1 LDRTLIEQYYINN
14 IKEIKMAVPK
24 FEYFPTREAFD
35 TARGATTVFNN
46 SVVFIEDTMELF
58 THGHFWTVSN
68 LSQYYNSSTQ
78 KLQLKNGNTVISELD
93 ASPFIKDGMLE
104 SVKLITTPEGSSAVL
119 SVNGTN
125 YSIETIDALTLPD
138 KQWDY
143 ADTWHDG
150 MKVLPVLDPN
160 KAYKI
165 INVKRVEMQNSLDV
179 IFQNSGS
186 FILQFPELTMTS
198 YDVANHVEAIYA
210 PIVAGETGYYG
221 DISISTEVGKTDW
234 IRFTTT
240 SSYHP
245 LEPDPENEYP
255 YTPNENITY
264 YGYEIGSP
272 NYSVLS
278 SATETTGS
286 ASNSNY
292 PTLPYLKFTF
302 NTFNGE
308 STHTVIRVSIAEL
321 FTVYNGD
328 NVLLSSNYAK
338 ASTYT
343 EPAAGDKVD
352 IAVGKLA
359 KGVADN
365 AAAIAT
371 KQATITGAATS
382 ITSNNLTA
390 SKALISDANGKVAV
404 SNVTSTELGYLSG
417 VTSNIQTQLNAKANI
432 ADLGWVE
439 H

>member
-1 LDRTLIEQYYINN
+1 
-14 IKEIKMAVPK
+14 MAVPK
-24 FEYFPTREAFD
+24 FEYFPTRAAFD

-68 LSQYYNSSTQ
+68 LSQYYNSTTQ

-93 ASPFIKDGMLE
+93 ASPFVKDGMLE
-104 SVKLITTPEGSSAVL
+104 SVELITTPEGSSAVL

-125 YSIETIDALTLPD
+125 YPIVELDATDFDSIVYTGASDTDFTFKVITTLD
-138 KQWDY
+138 S
-143 ADTWHDG
+143 
-150 MKVLPVLDPN
+150 N
-160 KAYKI
+160 KAYI
-165 INVKRVEMQNSLDV
+165 IKNANFEESVNDYSFSNKGTFIIKFQSTGSLSEWTSIGIGHNDSEAYNYYQTEGTEFNEWLSIPATYQFNVTNFRDYDNDTTIPYYGTSYEDGGNPT
-179 IFQNSGS
+179 IT
-186 FILQFPELTMTS
+186 ELTN
-198 YDVANHVEAIYA
+198 AA
-210 PIVAGETGYYG
+210 
-221 DISISTEVGKTDW
+221 
-234 IRFTTT
+234 
-240 SSYHP
+240 
-245 LEPDPENEYP
+245 
-255 YTPNENITY
+255 
-264 YGYEIGSP
+264 
-272 NYSVLS
+272 
-278 SATETTGS
+278 ETTGS
-286 ASNSNY
+286 VSNNNY

-308 STHTVIRVSIAEL
+308 PTHTVIRVSIAEL

-338 ASTYT
+338 AQVYT

-371 KQATITGAATS
+371 KQAVLTGAATS
-382 ITSNNLTA
+382 IAADNLTA
-390 SKALISDANGKVAV
+390 SKALVSDANGKVAA
-404 SNVTSTELGYLSG
+404 SSVTATELGYLSG
-417 VTSNIQTQLNAKANI
+417 VTSSIQTQLNAKANI

>member
-1 LDRTLIEQYYINN
+1 
-14 IKEIKMAVPK
+14 MAVPK
-24 FEYFPTREAFD
+24 FEYFPTRAAFD

-78 KLQLKNGNTVISELD
+78 KLQLKNGSNVISEMD
-93 ASPFIKDGMLE
+93 ASPFIKDGMLD
-104 SVKLITTPEGSSAVL
+104 SVELITTPEGSSAVL

-125 YSIETIDALTLPD
+125 YPIVELDVSELQKVSQNGDEFYVIQNSNET
-138 KQWDY
+138 
-143 ADTWHDG
+143 
-150 MKVLPVLDPN
+150 

-165 INVKRVEMQNSLDV
+165 AKEENDDIGFVFTQY
-179 IFQNSGS
+179 GS
-186 FILQFPELTMTS
+186 FICTTDET
-198 YDVANHVEAIYA
+198 DVPLYFYNGV
-210 PIVAGETGYYG
+210 
-221 DISISTEVGKTDW
+221 STE
-234 IRFTTT
+234 
-240 SSYHP
+240 SLY
-245 LEPDPENEYP
+245 PDGSWKSV
-255 YTPNENITY
+255 TIDNIPFSIGSNTY
-264 YGYEIGSP
+264 YGINGQDM
-272 NYSVLS
+272 SVEDLD
-278 SATETTGS
+278 ATETTS
-286 ASNSNY
+286 SVSNDGY

-308 STHTVIRVSIAEL
+308 PTHTVIRVSIAEL

-328 NVLLSSNYAK
+328 NVLLSSNYVK
-338 ASTYT
+338 AQVYA
-343 EPAAGDKVD
+343 EPAVGDKVD

-382 ITSNNLTA
+382 ITTNNLTA
-390 SKALISDANGKVAV
+390 SKALVSDANGKVAV
-404 SNVTSTELGYLSG
+404 SSVTSTELGYLSG
-417 VTSNIQTQLNAKANI
+417 VTSSIQTQLNAKANI

>member
-1 LDRTLIEQYYINN
+1 
-14 IKEIKMAVPK
+14 MAVPK
-24 FEYFPTREAFD
+24 FEYFPTRAGFD

-78 KLQLKNGNTVISELD
+78 KLQLKNGSTVISELD

-104 SVKLITTPEGSSAVL
+104 SVELITTPEGSSAVL

-125 YSIETIDALTLPD
+125 YPIVELDATDFDSIVYTGAGDTDFPFKVIPTLD
-138 KQWDY
+138 S
-143 ADTWHDG
+143 
-150 MKVLPVLDPN
+150 N
-160 KAYKI
+160 KAYI
-165 INVKRVEMQNSLDV
+165 IKNANFVESDNNYYSFYNQGTFIVKFQPSGNLGQYTSIAIGHNDPDAYNYYQTEGTEFNEWLSIPATYQFNVTDWGGYDNDTTIPYYGTSYEDG
-179 IFQNSGS
+179 GS
-186 FILQFPELTMTS
+186 STITELT
-198 YDVANHVEAIYA
+198 N
-210 PIVAGETGYYG
+210 
-221 DISISTEVGKTDW
+221 
-234 IRFTTT
+234 
-240 SSYHP
+240 
-245 LEPDPENEYP
+245 
-255 YTPNENITY
+255 
-264 YGYEIGSP
+264 
-272 NYSVLS
+272 
-278 SATETTGS
+278 ATETTGS
-286 ASNSNY
+286 VSNGNY

-308 STHTVIRVSIAEL
+308 PTHTVIRVSIAEL

-338 ASTYT
+338 AQVYT
-343 EPAAGDKVD
+343 EPAVGDKVD

-371 KQATITGAATS
+371 KQATITGAATT

-390 SKALISDANGKVAV
+390 SRVLVSDANGKVAA
-404 SNVTSTELGYLSG
+404 SSVTSTELGYLSG
-417 VTSNIQTQLNAKANI
+417 VTSSIQTQLNAKANI

>member
-1 LDRTLIEQYYINN
+1 
-14 IKEIKMAVPK
+14 MAVPK
-24 FEYFPTREAFD
+24 FEYFPTRAAFD

-78 KLQLKNGNTVISELD
+78 KLQLKNGSTVISELD

-104 SVKLITTPEGSSAVL
+104 NVELITTPEGSSAVL
-119 SVNGTN
+119 SVDGTN
-125 YSIETIDALTLPD
+125 YPIVELDATDFDSIVYTGAGETEVLFKTIPTLD
-138 KQWDY
+138 S
-143 ADTWHDG
+143 
-150 MKVLPVLDPN
+150 N
-160 KAYKI
+160 KAYI
-165 INVKRVEMQNSLDV
+165 IKNANFAESENDYYSFSNQGTFIVKFQPSGNLGQFASIAIGHNEPDAYNFYQTEGTEYNEWLSIPATYQFNVPDWGGYDNDTTKPYYGTTYEDG
-179 IFQNSGS
+179 GS
-186 FILQFPELTMTS
+186 STITELT
-198 YDVANHVEAIYA
+198 N
-210 PIVAGETGYYG
+210 
-221 DISISTEVGKTDW
+221 
-234 IRFTTT
+234 
-240 SSYHP
+240 
-245 LEPDPENEYP
+245 
-255 YTPNENITY
+255 
-264 YGYEIGSP
+264 
-272 NYSVLS
+272 
-278 SATETTGS
+278 ATETTGS
-286 ASNSNY
+286 ASNNDY

-338 ASTYT
+338 AQTYT

-371 KQATITGAATS
+371 KQATITGAATT

-390 SKALISDANGKVAV
+390 SRVLVSDANGKVAD
-404 SNVTSTELGYLSG
+404 SSVTTTELGYLSG
-417 VTSNIQTQLNAKANI
+417 VTSSIQTQLNAKANI

>member
-1 LDRTLIEQYYINN
+1 
-14 IKEIKMAVPK
+14 MAVPK
-24 FEYFPTREAFD
+24 FEYFPTRAAFD
-35 TARGATTVFNN
+35 TERGETTVFNN

-68 LSQYYNSSTQ
+68 LSQYYNSATR
-78 KLQLKNGNTVISELD
+78 KLQLKNGSTVISELD

-104 SVKLITTPEGSSAVL
+104 SVELITTPEGSSAVL

-125 YSIETIDALTLPD
+125 YPIVELDVSDFNSIVYTGASEVDFTFKVIPTLD
-138 KQWDY
+138 S
-143 ADTWHDG
+143 
-150 MKVLPVLDPN
+150 N
-160 KAYKI
+160 KAYI
-165 INVKRVEMQNSLDV
+165 IKNANFNEDGKSYYSFSNQGTFIVKFQPSDNLEEYATIAIGHNDPDSYDDYKTEGTEFNKWLSIPATYQFNVNNYGDHDNDTTIPYYGTSYEYDGNST
-179 IFQNSGS
+179 IT
-186 FILQFPELTMTS
+186 ELT
-198 YDVANHVEAIYA
+198 N
-210 PIVAGETGYYG
+210 
-221 DISISTEVGKTDW
+221 
-234 IRFTTT
+234 
-240 SSYHP
+240 
-245 LEPDPENEYP
+245 
-255 YTPNENITY
+255 
-264 YGYEIGSP
+264 
-272 NYSVLS
+272 
-278 SATETTGS
+278 ATETTGS
-286 ASNSNY
+286 ASNSDY
-292 PTLPYLKFTF
+292 PAVPYLKFTF

-308 STHTVIRVSIAEL
+308 PTHTVIRVSIAEL
-321 FTVYNGD
+321 FTVYNGN
-328 NVLLSSNYAK
+328 NVLLSSNYVK

-382 ITSNNLTA
+382 ITTNNLIT
-390 SKALISDANGKVAV
+390 SKALVSDADGKVAV

>member
-1 LDRTLIEQYYINN
+1 
-14 IKEIKMAVPK
+14 MAVPK
-24 FEYFPTREAFD
+24 FEYFPTRAAFD

-78 KLQLKNGNTVISELD
+78 KLQLKNGSTVISELD
-93 ASPFIKDGMLE
+93 ASPFVKDGMLE
-104 SVKLITTPEGSSAVL
+104 SVELITTPEGSSAVL

-125 YSIETIDALTLPD
+125 YPIVELDATDFNSIAYTGASDTDFTFKVIPTLD
-138 KQWDY
+138 S
-143 ADTWHDG
+143 
-150 MKVLPVLDPN
+150 N
-160 KAYKI
+160 KAYI
-165 INVKRVEMQNSLDV
+165 IKNANIVESNTTDYSFSNQGTFIVKFQPSDNLGRYTSIAIGHNDPDIYNYYQTEGTEFNEWLSIPATYQFNVTNWGGSDNDTTIPYYGTPYEDGGNST
-179 IFQNSGS
+179 IT
-186 FILQFPELTMTS
+186 ELT
-198 YDVANHVEAIYA
+198 N
-210 PIVAGETGYYG
+210 
-221 DISISTEVGKTDW
+221 
-234 IRFTTT
+234 
-240 SSYHP
+240 
-245 LEPDPENEYP
+245 
-255 YTPNENITY
+255 
-264 YGYEIGSP
+264 
-272 NYSVLS
+272 
-278 SATETTGS
+278 ATETTGS
-286 ASNSNY
+286 ASNNDY
-292 PTLPYLKFTF
+292 PAVPYLKFTF

-321 FTVYNGD
+321 FTVYNGN

-382 ITSNNLTA
+382 ITTNNLTA
-390 SKALISDANGKVAV
+390 SKALVSDANGKVAV

>member
-1 LDRTLIEQYYINN
+1 
-14 IKEIKMAVPK
+14 MAVPK
-24 FEYFPTREAFD
+24 FEYFPTRAAFD

-78 KLQLKNGNTVISELD
+78 KLQLKNGSTVISELD

-104 SVKLITTPEGSSAVL
+104 SVELITTPEGSSAVL

-125 YSIETIDALTLPD
+125 YPIVELDANNFDTVNWTGGGDTDFAMKVIPTLDSTKAYIIRNANWSESNCCYSFSNQGTFILKFLPD
-138 KQWDY
+138 LED
-143 ADTWHDG
+143 
-150 MKVLPVLDPN
+150 
-160 KAYKI
+160 
-165 INVKRVEMQNSLDV
+165 VEL
-179 IFQNSGS
+179 NSGTS
-186 FILQFPELTMTS
+186 LLIGHNDADASNYYYITESAEWSQWLSIPATTQFNVSDWGGWDNDTTIPYYGTSYEDGGSSTITELT
-198 YDVANHVEAIYA
+198 N
-210 PIVAGETGYYG
+210 
-221 DISISTEVGKTDW
+221 
-234 IRFTTT
+234 
-240 SSYHP
+240 
-245 LEPDPENEYP
+245 
-255 YTPNENITY
+255 
-264 YGYEIGSP
+264 
-272 NYSVLS
+272 
-278 SATETTGS
+278 ATETTGS

-308 STHTVIRVSIAEL
+308 PAHTVIRVSIAEL

-338 ASTYT
+338 AQVYT
-343 EPAAGDKVD
+343 EPAVGDKVD

-359 KGVADN
+359 KGIADN
-365 AAAIAT
+365 AAAIAG
-371 KQATITGAATS
+371 KQATITGAATT

-390 SKALISDANGKVAV
+390 SMVLVSDANGKVAA
-404 SNVTSTELGYLSG
+404 SSVTTTELGYLSG
-417 VTSNIQTQLNAKANI
+417 VTSSIQTQLNAKANI

>member
-1 LDRTLIEQYYINN
+1 
-14 IKEIKMAVPK
+14 MAVPK
-24 FEYFPTREAFD
+24 FEYFPTRAAFD
-35 TARGATTVFNN
+35 TAMGTTTVFNN

-68 LSQYYNSSTQ
+68 LSQYYNSATQ
-78 KLQLKNGNTVISELD
+78 KLQLKNGSTVISELD

-104 SVKLITTPEGSSAVL
+104 SVELITTPEGSSAVL

-125 YSIETIDALTLPD
+125 YPIETIDALTLPD
-138 KQWDY
+138 KQWNDPY
-143 ADTWHDG
+143 DTWHDG

-165 INVKRVEMQNSLDV
+165 INVERENDTPLSV

-186 FILQFPELTMTS
+186 FILQFPELSMTS
-198 YDVANHVEAIYA
+198 DDVANHNEVYA
-210 PIVAGETGYYG
+210 PVVNNVYDTGG
-221 DISISTEVGKTDW
+221 NATPISTEIGKSDW
-234 IRFTTT
+234 VRYTATL
-240 SSYHP
+240 SYHP
-245 LEPDPENEYP
+245 LESDPENEYL

-264 YGYEIGSP
+264 YGCGE
-272 NYSVLS
+272 NDYSVLS

-286 ASNSNY
+286 ASNNDY
-292 PTLPYLKFTF
+292 PAVPYLKFTF

-321 FTVYNGD
+321 FTVYNGN
-328 NVLLSSNYAK
+328 NVLLSSNYVK

-382 ITSNNLTA
+382 ITTNNLIT
-390 SKALISDANGKVAV
+390 SKALVSDADGKVAV